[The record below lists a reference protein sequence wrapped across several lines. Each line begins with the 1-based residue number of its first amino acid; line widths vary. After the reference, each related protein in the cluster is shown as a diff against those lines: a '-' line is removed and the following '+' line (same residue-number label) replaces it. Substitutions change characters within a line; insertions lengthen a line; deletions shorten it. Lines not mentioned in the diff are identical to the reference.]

1 MEASQQEESK
11 QAQCFVDPQDA
22 VYARSYSQTSFA
34 SAAMQQEEEES
45 KDPKQGNNKHHLQKS
60 FWSIDPNQAARREEF
75 ESKLDYLAQTQ
86 HQYDDLLTWQSV
98 VEGVANA
105 YPEYRQQMK

>member
-1 MEASQQEESK
+1 
-11 QAQCFVDPQDA
+11 
-22 VYARSYSQTSFA
+22 
-34 SAAMQQEEEES
+34 MQQEEEES